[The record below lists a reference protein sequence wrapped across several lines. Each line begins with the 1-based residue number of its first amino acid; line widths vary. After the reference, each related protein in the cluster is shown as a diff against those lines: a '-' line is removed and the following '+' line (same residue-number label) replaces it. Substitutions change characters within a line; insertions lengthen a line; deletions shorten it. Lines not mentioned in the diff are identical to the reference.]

1 MKDSDEDKAMSR
13 FLRERGAR
21 KPAVADAPAC
31 GGSLHRAQGPEPDQ
45 DRLSSQGQEL
55 VEPLQEAGGGEG
67 AMGS

>member
-1 MKDSDEDKAMSR
+1 MRLRVEAR
-13 FLRERGAR
+13 FTGLRVQNRT
-21 KPAVADAPAC
+21 
-31 GGSLHRAQGPEPDQ
+31 